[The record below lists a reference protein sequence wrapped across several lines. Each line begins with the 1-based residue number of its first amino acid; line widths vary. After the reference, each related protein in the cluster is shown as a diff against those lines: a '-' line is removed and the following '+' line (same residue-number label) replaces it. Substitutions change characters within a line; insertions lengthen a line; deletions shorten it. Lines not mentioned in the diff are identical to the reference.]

1 MATYIVLLRFTMKG
15 IKTIKEAPK
24 RVEAAKQ
31 LCRSQGAEV
40 KALYFVM
47 GQYDLVVILEAP
59 DDQTVAEFG
68 LALGAL
74 GNVQTETLRAFTE
87 DEYRKIIAKLP

>member
-1 MATYIVLLRFTMKG
+1 MATYIVMLRFTEQG
-15 IKTIKEAPK
+15 IKTVTEGPI

-40 KALYFVM
+40 KSYYLVM
-47 GQYDLVVILEAP
+47 GQYDAVVILEAP
-59 DDQTVAEFG
+59 DDQTVAEIG
-68 LALGAL
+68 LALGVL
-74 GNVQTETLRAFTE
+74 GNVRTETLRAFTE

>member
-1 MATYIVLLRFTMKG
+1 MATYIVMLRFTEQG
-15 IKTIKEAPK
+15 IQTITEGPI

-40 KALYFVM
+40 KAYYLVM
-47 GQYDLVVILEAP
+47 GQFDAVVILEAP
-59 DDQTVAEFG
+59 DDQTVAEIG

-74 GNVQTETLRAFTE
+74 GNVRTETMRAFTE